1 MEEAAPVPFGNV
13 KSEDIIFKKEYK
25 LIKKNE
31 SYRLF
36 IYIDKIFIHFKITE
50 NKDIS
55 FFCYQNKYDY
65 DTIIELLQLDKT
77 IFINIEIIFDL
88 IDNVVLNNNVKI
100 KFDIT
105 NNINLKIKLIKDNQK
120 HKYILILKKQKLNIN
135 EKFSLIFKELNTV

>member
-1 MEEAAPVPFGNV
+1 MEEAAPVPFDNV